1 MNDLIQKFKEH
12 VIEESGNPKF
22 IHHKWFVKYHLEIVE
37 QLANELCDI
46 YQEADRELVSVLVW
60 LHDYGKI
67 IDFANQYDVTV
78 TKGKDKLLELG
89 FSPVFVDRVIK
100 IVAIIDK
107 KLEVDISKQAIE
119 VQIISSAD
127 AASHLIGPFFYL
139 WWYENPEKKFEDL
152 MADNIAKLNKDW
164 DKKMTLPEVRKMF
177 TNRREYLLEQ
187 CGNLPKKYLS

>member
-37 QLANELCDI
+37 QIASELCDI
-46 YQEADRELVSVLVW
+46 YQEADRELVSTLVW

-67 IDFANQYDVTV
+67 IDFDNQYNMTL

-89 FSPVFVDRVIK
+89 FSPVFVDRVIEV
-100 IVAIIDK
+100 VAIIDK

-164 DKKMTLPEVRKMF
+164 DKKLTLPEVREMF

-187 CGNLPKKYLS
+187 CGNFPKKYL

>member
-1 MNDLIQKFKEH
+1 MNDLIRKFKEH
-12 VIEESGNPKF
+12 VIKESGNPKF

-46 YQEADRELVSVLVW
+46 YQEADRELVSTLVW

-67 IDFANQYDVTV
+67 IDFDNQYEVTL

-89 FSPVFVDRVIK
+89 FSPVFVDKVIEV
-100 IVAIIDK
+100 ITIIDK
-107 KLEVDISKQAIE
+107 KLEIDISKQVIE

-152 MADNIAKLNKDW
+152 MTDNIVKLNKDW

-187 CGNLPKKYLS
+187 CGNFPKKYL